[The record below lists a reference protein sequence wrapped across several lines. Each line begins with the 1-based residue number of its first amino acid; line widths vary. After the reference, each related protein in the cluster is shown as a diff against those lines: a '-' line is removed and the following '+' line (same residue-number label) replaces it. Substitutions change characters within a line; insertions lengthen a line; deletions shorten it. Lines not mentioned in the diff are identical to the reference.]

1 MPIIF
6 ASFLA
11 GMLTVLAPCILPL
24 LPVIV
29 GGAATRGDGNSRHY
43 SWRRP
48 LTIAAGLAIS
58 VIIFSLI
65 LKATTA
71 LLGVPPAVWQIISGV
86 IVIGFGAALL
96 KPSWWEAIN
105 LKIGLQNKA
114 NQLNSKFL
122 FKNSSAGDF
131 LLGASLGPIFN
142 SCSPTY
148 ALIIA
153 AILPGSFIEGLVY
166 LAAYA
171 AGLALMLLLVA
182 GFGLRLTSKLGWANK
197 PGGTFSKVI
206 GVVFILVGLAVI
218 TGLDKDA
225 QTFILNQSWYD
236 PVYRLDTRLM
246 L

>member
-1 MPIIF
+1 MPLVF

-29 GGAATRGDGNSRHY
+29 GGTLTRGDSNKKHF

-48 LTIAAGLAIS
+48 LTIALGLAIS
-58 VIIFSLI
+58 VIVFSLL

-71 LLGVPPAVWQIISGV
+71 LLGIPPSVWQIISGL
-86 IVIGFGAALL
+86 IVIGFGVIML
-96 KPSWWEAIN
+96 KPSLWESVN
-105 LKIGLQNKA
+105 LHLGLQERSNR
-114 NQLNSKFL
+114 LNSKFI
-122 FKNSSAGDF
+122 FKKGTAGDF

-153 AILPGSFIEGLVY
+153 AILPKSFLEGFIY
-166 LAAYA
+166 LIAYA
-171 AGLALMLLLVA
+171 AGLALMLLLIA
-182 GFGLRLTSKLGWANK
+182 AFGVRITSRLGWANK
-197 PGGTFSKVI
+197 PGGTFSKII
-206 GVVFILVGLAVI
+206 GLVFIAVGLLVI
-218 TGLDKDA
+218 TGLDKDT

-236 PVYRLDTRLM
+236 PIYQLDSKLM
-246 L
+246 I

>member
-1 MPIIF
+1 MPLIF

-29 GGAATRGDGNSRHY
+29 GGTLARGGVDKKHF

-48 LTIAAGLAIS
+48 LTIALGLAVS
-58 VIIFSLI
+58 VVVFSLL

-71 LLGVPPAVWQIISGV
+71 LLGIPPSVWQIISGL
-86 IVIGFGAALL
+86 IVIGFGVILL
-96 KPSWWEAIN
+96 KPGLWEVIN
-105 LKIGLQNKA
+105 LHLSLQEKSNR
-114 NQLNSKFL
+114 LNSKFL
-122 FKNSSAGDF
+122 FKKGTTGDF

-153 AILPGSFIEGLVY
+153 VILPKTFLEGFVY
-166 LAAYA
+166 LVVYA
-171 AGLALMLLLVA
+171 AGLALMLMLIA
-182 GFGLRLTSKLGWANK
+182 GFGLRITSKLGWLSR
-197 PGGTFSKVI
+197 PGGTFQRVM
-206 GVVFILVGLAVI
+206 GAVFIVVGLAVI
-218 TGLDKDA
+218 TGLDKDLQA
-225 QTFILNQSWYD
+225 FILNQSWYD
-236 PVYRLDTRLM
+236 PIYRLDTKLM